1 MVIGAAVVEA
11 VAELLP
17 DALADGDVLVLLLL
31 LLLLVQAARA
41 PTESA
46 TALMAMAFLEN
57 QGRLD
62 LNARFLL
69 PYRSGFFGIEPVSD
83 IGVLTFEGYTGRLRL
98 LRDERREINVTVTPA
113 DESLNQLVHDR
124 GHGHR
129 NLAFPRSR

>member
-1 MVIGAAVVEA
+1 VIGVADA
-11 VAELLP
+11 VADAEPLP
-17 DALADGDVLVLLLL
+17 EALADGDVLVLVL

-113 DESLNQLVHDR
+113 DESLNQLMHNR